1 MTKRIHMAMP
11 IKTEE
16 KARTERIVSNF
27 MTFSPA
33 DLSEMAEAIREERYF
48 FELHVNDTRVQ
59 PMGAFDFLFGNEF
72 YHHSLADTAAYW
84 EYILL
89 CYVNERGEEIKTPVS
104 IYGVSPA
111 RRVRTAL
118 ITLHTLSQLVK
129 VNEKDAY
136 LMIAFRNDEEFQEA
150 WKFFNAMKFSLMHR
164 LFEFY
169 FGLGGGYV
177 SSLDWRVRHKGNL
190 TREAAEII
198 PDIVRYEDTETQ
210 IEYYYNAP
218 ADGSIED
225 YLRDT
230 FARKSWLYN
239 QYDVGIVTKTPFE
252 SYPPAIFRS
261 VQEFY
266 RCLILPNGEAAP
278 AQKPNEL

>member
-1 MTKRIHMAMP
+1 MATS
-11 IKTEE
+11 IKTAG
-16 KARTERIVSNF
+16 KTSAERIVSNF
-27 MTFSPA
+27 MSFSPA
-33 DLSEMAEAIREERYF
+33 DLAELAEAIREGRYF
-48 FELHVNDTRVQ
+48 FELHANDDGVQ

-72 YHHSLADTAAYW
+72 YQHSLDDAAAYW
-84 EYILL
+84 EYVLL
-89 CYVNERGEEIKTPVS
+89 CFVNGRGEEVKTPVS

-111 RRVRTAL
+111 RKVRTAL

-129 VNEKDAY
+129 VNEKDAH
-136 LMIAFRNDEEFQEA
+136 LMIAFSNDEEFSQA
-150 WKFFNAMKFSLMHR
+150 WQLFNARKFTLMHR

-169 FGLGGGYV
+169 FGLGDGYV

-198 PDIVRYEDTETQ
+198 ADIVRYEDPETQ

-218 ADGSIED
+218 ADGGIEG

-252 SYPPAIFRS
+252 SYPPAVFRA

-266 RCLILPNGEAAP
+266 RCLILPGGECAP
-278 AQKPNEL
+278 LQETTGP